1 MTDLYC
7 VFGNPVAHSK
17 SPVIHAAF
25 AELTGQ
31 ALRYEARLAPVEDFA
46 GSLQAFLAEG
56 GRGCNVTVPFKEQ
69 AWALAEVRSPRAEKA
84 GAVNTLLL
92 GKDGRLHG
100 DNTDG
105 VGLVRDL
112 VQNAGV
118 TLAGKR
124 VLVLGAGGAVRGV
137 LGPLLAEKPAT
148 LVVANRTAAK
158 ADALAA
164 LFADEGPVSGSGFDG
179 LAGQSFDIVI
189 NGTSASLQGDL
200 PPLPEGVLAP
210 GAFAYDMMYGAAPTV
225 FLQWAAAHGAQ
236 IRDGLGMLVEQAAEA
251 FWVWRHVRPSTA
263 GVLAGLRAALPKA

>member
-56 GRGCNVTVPFKEQ
+56 GRGCNITVPFKEQ

-179 LAGQSFDIVI
+179 LAGQSFDVVI

>member
-164 LFADEGPVSGSGFDG
+164 LFADEGPVSGSGFEG
-179 LAGQSFDIVI
+179 LAGQSFDVVI

>member
-56 GRGCNVTVPFKEQ
+56 GRGCNITVPFKEQ

-164 LFADEGPVSGSGFDG
+164 LFADEGPVSGSGFEG
-179 LAGQSFDIVI
+179 LAGQSFDVVI